1 MFIKLILLSTGIIV
15 LSLLGLS
22 LNMLLKKDGKFPVTS
37 IGKNKE
43 MRKRG
48 ITCVKHDELICE
60 GMEAKAKAE
69 PKVLIRNRQKEAKRV
84 TQCARCKM

>member
-1 MFIKLILLSTGIIV
+1 MFIKLIFLSTGIIV

-48 ITCVKHDELICE
+48 ITCVKHDEHICE
-60 GMEAKAKAE
+60 RMEA
-69 PKVLIRNRQKEAKRV
+69 KVLIRNRQKEAKRV
-84 TQCARCKM
+84 TQGARCKM

>member
-48 ITCVKHDELICE
+48 ITCVKHDELKCHHQKNKS
-60 GMEAKAKAE
+60 EACT
-69 PKVLIRNRQKEAKRV
+69 VDYS
-84 TQCARCKM
+84 

>member
-1 MFIKLILLSTGIIV
+1 MFIKLILLSTGLIV

-22 LNMLLKKDGKFPVTS
+22 LNILLKKDGKFPVTS

-48 ITCVKHDELICE
+48 ITCAKHDELICE
-60 GMEAKAKAE
+60 RMEANT
-69 PKVLIRNRQKEAKRV
+69 KVEIEVENED
-84 TQCARCKM
+84 ARGSR

>member
-48 ITCVKHDELICE
+48 ITCVKHDELKCHYHLITNQD
-60 GMEAKAKAE
+60 KSLRAE
-69 PKVLIRNRQKEAKRV
+69 SK
-84 TQCARCKM
+84 

>member
-22 LNMLLKKDGKFPVTS
+22 LNILLKKDGKFPVSS

-60 GMEAKAKAE
+60 GMEAKAEA
-69 PKVLIRNRQKEAKRV
+69 KVLIRNRQKEAKCV
-84 TQCARCKM
+84 TQGARCKM

>member
-48 ITCVKHDELICE
+48 ITCVKHDELKCHHH
-60 GMEAKAKAE
+60 
-69 PKVLIRNRQKEAKRV
+69 LITNQDKK
-84 TQCARCKM
+84 

>member
-60 GMEAKAKAE
+60 GMEAKAEEK
-69 PKVLIRNRQKEAKRV
+69 KKKNKSSVLSLHSSE
-84 TQCARCKM
+84 

>member
-48 ITCVKHDELICE
+48 ITCAKHDELICE
-60 GMEAKAKAE
+60 GMEA
-69 PKVLIRNRQKEAKRV
+69 KVLIRNRQKEAKRV

>member
-22 LNMLLKKDGKFPVTS
+22 LNMLLKKDGKFPVNS

-48 ITCVKHDELICE
+48 ITCAKHDELKCHHH
-60 GMEAKAKAE
+60 
-69 PKVLIRNRQKEAKRV
+69 LINNQDKR
-84 TQCARCKM
+84 